1 MACQD
6 EAGVMSASGPGLT
19 EAWPAT
25 VSMAWMALVR
35 NVLEHFATAGIDVL
49 KQGFRICQPSRHGRW
64 F

>member
-1 MACQD
+1 
-6 EAGVMSASGPGLT
+6 MSAFGPGLT

-49 KQGFRICQPSRHGRW
+49 KQGFTGSQ
-64 F
+64 